1 MEEKTARREGGGS
14 MMTQIERGCEKREK
28 MLAKKTI
35 KQKESRKPNTDI
47 YSLLAFKN
55 NTFGSIRGKLRLQW
69 GRYKYYIL
77 VTL

>member
-35 KQKESRKPNTDI
+35 K
-47 YSLLAFKN
+47 
-55 NTFGSIRGKLRLQW
+55 
-69 GRYKYYIL
+69 
-77 VTL
+77 